1 MSDLETSIKQMIN
14 AELDRRAAAT
24 ELVPMDLFCQQKKI
38 SRVTMWRKEK
48 EGTVK
53 VIRIGKKLFVN
64 PTQFV

>member
-1 MSDLETSIKQMIN
+1 MIN